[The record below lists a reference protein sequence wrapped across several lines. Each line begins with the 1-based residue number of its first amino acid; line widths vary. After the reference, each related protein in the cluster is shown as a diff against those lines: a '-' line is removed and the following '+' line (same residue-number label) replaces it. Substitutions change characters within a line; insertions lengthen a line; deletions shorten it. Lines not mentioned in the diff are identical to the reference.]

1 MRHVKLDFPRFDGSN
16 PLDWIFWAEQYFAYY
31 HTPDVDR
38 LTIASVN
45 VEGVVIPW
53 FQLLQRANQLPTWSA
68 LVTAIE
74 LQFGPSLF
82 DSPRARLFK
91 LSQTSSVV
99 EYYNEF
105 LLLANRSQGLTEA
118 ALLDCFISGLKDPI
132 RRDVLAQS
140 PCIVL
145 KAVSL
150 ARLFDE
156 KATLGLSV
164 PHNRPTSYST
174 FKVNP
179 NSGTSSLQKS
189 NSSSPNALPPIL
201 PTPLTKASPPIRRIS
216 PAEQQL
222 RREKGLCFTC
232 DAKYTWN
239 HKCPNKQLMLF
250 DLEEDPSETPLVDST
265 LAEVPVQDNPSHLS
279 LHAFRGS
286 SSRATIYFR
295 GFIEG
300 KPVRV
305 LLDGGSSNSFIQ
317 PRLAHLLH
325 LPVQPS
331 PRLRVMVGDGYCLQ
345 TEGYIPCLSV
355 SINGHAITF
364 PAYVLEVSGSEVVMG
379 ASWLVTLGS
388 HIVDYSA
395 AQIKFTMGSD
405 FVTLQ
410 GENSFV
416 PQIAQYNHFR
426 RLCSIDQISE
436 AYMLSCSSL
445 ELENTIMPCFPPD
458 TPSDLLQVLYQYTSV
473 F

>member
-1 MRHVKLDFPRFDGSN
+1 M
-16 PLDWIFWAEQYFAYY
+16 
-31 HTPDVDR
+31 
-38 LTIASVN
+38 
-45 VEGVVIPW
+45 
-53 FQLLQRANQLPTWSA
+53 
-68 LVTAIE
+68 
-74 LQFGPSLF
+74 
-82 DSPRARLFK
+82 
-91 LSQTSSVV
+91 

-201 PTPLTKASPPIRRIS
+201 PTPLTKASPPVRRIS

>member
-1 MRHVKLDFPRFDGSN
+1 MAENTRLKDLQSEMRKAFDAIEAHNQSNVAMGSRLTKVESHLSALQLSLDSIAHSLEKLTSGPPVGALDSSSRVASPSAVVPPLHMLHVKLDFPRFDGSN
-16 PLDWIFWAEQYFAYY
+16 PLDWIFRAEQYFAYY

-45 VEGVVIPW
+45 FEGVVIPW
-53 FQLLQRANQLPTWSA
+53 FQLLQRANQLPTWTA

-74 LQFGPSLF
+74 LQFGPSPF

-118 ALLDCFISGLKDPI
+118 TLLDCFISGLKDPI

-140 PCIVL
+140 PCTVL

-174 FKVNP
+174 FKANP
-179 NSGTSSLQKS
+179 HSGTSSLQKS

-201 PTPLTKASPPIRRIS
+201 PTPLTKASPPVRRIS

-239 HKCPNKQLMLF
+239 HKCPNK
-250 DLEEDPSETPLVDST
+250 
-265 LAEVPVQDNPSHLS
+265 
-279 LHAFRGS
+279 
-286 SSRATIYFR
+286 
-295 GFIEG
+295 
-300 KPVRV
+300 
-305 LLDGGSSNSFIQ
+305 
-317 PRLAHLLH
+317 
-325 LPVQPS
+325 
-331 PRLRVMVGDGYCLQ
+331 
-345 TEGYIPCLSV
+345 
-355 SINGHAITF
+355 
-364 PAYVLEVSGSEVVMG
+364 
-379 ASWLVTLGS
+379 
-388 HIVDYSA
+388 
-395 AQIKFTMGSD
+395 
-405 FVTLQ
+405 
-410 GENSFV
+410 
-416 PQIAQYNHFR
+416 
-426 RLCSIDQISE
+426 
-436 AYMLSCSSL
+436 
-445 ELENTIMPCFPPD
+445 
-458 TPSDLLQVLYQYTSV
+458 
-473 F
+473 